1 MKVKKLVKGLGTFSF
16 VEQHLY
22 YIIMMEAKSQLREAN
37 IMIGLHWANEL
48 DEETKTKMSQ
58 A

>member
-1 MKVKKLVKGLGTFSF
+1 M
-16 VEQHLY
+16 EQHLY